1 MTNRFSQSGAAE
13 RPLAAAAR
21 SWTDFWFA
29 PRDPLGLYVL
39 RVLAGLLF
47 LSWLLVFAG
56 QHEALFGLS
65 GWFDLEAYRETVRLR
80 EGTPAPITWSVLYLC
95 GTNATLLATVYWAS
109 VGVLVLFTLGVWP
122 RLTAVLAWVV
132 IGSFSA
138 NPATSYPGD
147 YLLLILAFYLMIG
160 YLLLGQWSRR
170 QSALSRLL
178 GTNEGSL
185 LAPWLSRRQAPPRG
199 GHEPQPEQSHAANLA
214 LRLLQVH
221 FALAVVVNALH
232 KLQFGEWWS
241 GAALWYPMNPT
252 LEMTAEKLRAQAPE
266 AQTRLL
272 FLSIAT
278 YAVLAWQLTFPLFA
292 WRPRWRVL
300 LVGGAA
306 LGWAG
311 SVFLYHEPV
320 FGPVLFLAS
329 LTYLTPAE
337 WRWTVERLGRLR
349 GLLSRRQAA
358 GVAAPAAR
366 PVGTAVRA

>member
-1 MTNRFSQSGAAE
+1 VTNRSSQLEASQGS
-13 RPLAAAAR
+13 LASAAR
-21 SWTDFWFA
+21 AWADFWFA
-29 PRDPLGLYVL
+29 PRDPLGLHAL
-39 RVLAGLLF
+39 RVLSGLLF

-56 QHEALFGLS
+56 EHGALFGLN
-65 GWFDLEAYRETVRLR
+65 GWFDLKAYQETARLR

-95 GTNATLLATVYWAS
+95 GTNATLLTAAYW
-109 VGVLVLFTLGVWP
+109 VGVGILVLFTLGVWP
-122 RLTAVLAWVV
+122 RLTSVLTWVV

-147 YLLLILAFYLMIG
+147 YMLLILAFYLMIG

-170 QSALSRLL
+170 QSLLSRLL

-185 LAPWLSRRQAPPRG
+185 LAPWLSRRQSAARG
-199 GHEPQPEQSHAANLA
+199 GREQQPEQSHAANFA

-221 FALAVVVNALH
+221 CALAVVIGGLH

-241 GAALWYPMNPT
+241 GAALWYPLNPT

-266 AQTRLL
+266 AQTRLV

-278 YAVLAWQLTFPLFA
+278 YVVLFWQLTFPVFA
-292 WRPRWRVL
+292 WLRPLRFVL
-300 LVGGAA
+300 LGGAA

-311 SVFLYHEPV
+311 SEFLYHEPL

-329 LTYLTPAE
+329 LAYLTPAE
-337 WRWTVERLGRLR
+337 WRGAVDRLGRVGR
-349 GLLSRRQAA
+349 LLARRRATGIPAPRSRPVEA
-358 GVAAPAAR
+358 GVR
-366 PVGTAVRA
+366 G